1 MAGLDR
7 HSARG
12 EGWTLLDEALRAEL
26 ECRLVTRGRTTGLP
40 RAITIWFAA
49 APDADRVFVLAGGRE
64 QSHWVRN
71 VLVDGRVTVRIRD
84 RSFDGTARVIAPE
97 EEEADRV
104 ARDTIA
110 AKYGTK
116 WLKRWL
122 RESLPVEIRLE
133 REAAV

>member
-7 HSARG
+7 PIARG
-12 EGWTLLDEALRAEL
+12 EGWTLLDEALRAEV

-40 RAITIWFAA
+40 REITVWFAA
-49 APDADRVFVLAGGRE
+49 DPDADRLFMLAGGRE
-64 QSHWVRN
+64 ASHWVRN
-71 VLVDGRVTVRIRD
+71 VMADGRVTVRIRD

-97 EEEADRV
+97 EDADRV

-122 RESLPVEIRLE
+122 RDSLPVEIRLE
-133 REAAV
+133 RGAAV